1 MKRRS
6 LVTALLTLPA
16 AGLIIRS
23 MPGADSSTMTNADIE
38 AMQADWEQLMPQGFQ
53 PPSVSDQLKLS
64 AAEWRE
70 RLTPAQFDVLREDG
84 TERPFTSPLNNEK
97 QAGLYV
103 CAGCELPLFTSQ
115 MKYDSGTGWPSFF
128 TTIPDAM
135 GTKRDY
141 RFGWTRTEYHC
152 ARCKGH
158 QGHVFNDGPK
168 PTGQRWCNNGVALK
182 FLAAS

>member
-16 AGLIIRS
+16 VGLAIRS
-23 MPGADSSTMTNADIE
+23 MPGADSSTVTNADIE

-97 QAGLYV
+97 QA
-103 CAGCELPLFTSQ
+103 
-115 MKYDSGTGWPSFF
+115 
-128 TTIPDAM
+128 
-135 GTKRDY
+135 
-141 RFGWTRTEYHC
+141 
-152 ARCKGH
+152 
-158 QGHVFNDGPK
+158 
-168 PTGQRWCNNGVALK
+168 
-182 FLAAS
+182 